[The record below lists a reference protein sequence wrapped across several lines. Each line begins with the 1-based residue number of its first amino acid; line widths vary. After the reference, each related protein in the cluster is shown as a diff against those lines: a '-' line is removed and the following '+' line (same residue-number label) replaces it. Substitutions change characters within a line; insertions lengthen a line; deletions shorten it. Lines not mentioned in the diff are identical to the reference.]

1 MENKFL
7 ELEQKCRNGFTKYE
21 LNLLLDE
28 NTPQIGKSGY
38 FGDYFL
44 ITYHAKQAIVYV
56 DDRDAKV
63 HLMTPFYDAIFY
75 HKRDWD
81 ADERFSRGDKTIII
95 RDNNEYNIISKKSKG
110 KPLCNVWFKAIED
123 KTYFDEVI
131 QTSYYNAISSNGDYV
146 RLSTNGAVL
155 STEFLE
161 ELENC
166 KAMSETDILNKWIKQ
181 NRLVVGDVGFVYR
194 GGRTNIIPKDK
205 AIEMFT
211 KYQRDKCYYESD
223 WIIFNGE
230 IALSLREYT
239 ETDMM

>member
-1 MENKFL
+1 MENTFL

-44 ITYHAKQAIVYV
+44 ITYHAKQAIVFV
-56 DDRDAKV
+56 DDYDAKV
-63 HLMTPFYDAIFY
+63 HLMTPFY
-75 HKRDWD
+75 
-81 ADERFSRGDKTIII
+81 
-95 RDNNEYNIISKKSKG
+95 
-110 KPLCNVWFKAIED
+110 
-123 KTYFDEVI
+123 
-131 QTSYYNAISSNGDYV
+131 NAISRNGDYV
-146 RLSTNGAVL
+146 RLSIEGAVL
-155 STEFLE
+155 STEFFE

-181 NRLVVGDVGFVYR
+181 NRLVVGGVGFVYR

-211 KYQRDKCYYESD
+211 KYQRDKCYCEID

>member
-7 ELEQKCRNGFTKYE
+7 ELEQKCRNGFMKYE

-95 RDNNEYNIISKKSKG
+95 KDNDEYNIISKKSKG
-110 KPLCNVWFKAIED
+110 KPLHASKKKDLCKRVN
-123 KTYFDEVI
+123 
-131 QTSYYNAISSNGDYV
+131 QTIV
-146 RLSTNGAVL
+146 VLRCLLRCIAV
-155 STEFLE
+155 
-161 ELENC
+161 
-166 KAMSETDILNKWIKQ
+166 
-181 NRLVVGDVGFVYR
+181 
-194 GGRTNIIPKDK
+194 
-205 AIEMFT
+205 
-211 KYQRDKCYYESD
+211 
-223 WIIFNGE
+223 
-230 IALSLREYT
+230 
-239 ETDMM
+239 